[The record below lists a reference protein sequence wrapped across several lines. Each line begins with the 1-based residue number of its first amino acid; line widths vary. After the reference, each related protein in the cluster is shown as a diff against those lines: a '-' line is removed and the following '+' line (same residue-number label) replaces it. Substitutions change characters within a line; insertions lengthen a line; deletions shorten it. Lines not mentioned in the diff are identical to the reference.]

1 MRKIL
6 KLFIVAIVA
15 FSCGSNGN
23 VNKSK
28 GELVGVKGNKYYAA
42 KPYGMVL
49 IPGGSFIMGKS

>member
-6 KLFIVAIVA
+6 QLFIVALVA

-28 GELVGVKGNKYYAA
+28 GELVGVKGNKYYAE
-42 KPYGMVL
+42 KTFGMVL
-49 IPGGSFIMGKS
+49 VQC